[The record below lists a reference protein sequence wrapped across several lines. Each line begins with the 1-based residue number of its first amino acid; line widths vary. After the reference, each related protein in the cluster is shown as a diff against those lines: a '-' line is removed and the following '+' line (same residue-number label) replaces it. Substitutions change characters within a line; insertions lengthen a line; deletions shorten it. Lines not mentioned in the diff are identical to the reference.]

1 MELNDHERKVLT
13 LIDCEAVDGFSE
25 WAAEELNITFEDVEN
40 IVDKLLNDGMV
51 TTAPDDEEPD
61 SEELYYFRD
70 EDVSE
75 ADLDASLLHKHRE
88 EGK

>member
-1 MELNDHERKVLT
+1 M
-13 LIDCEAVDGFSE
+13 
-25 WAAEELNITFEDVEN
+25 EN